1 MLDYLEF
8 AEQKLELGY
17 DYGAVGGM
25 RFKTTIIKK
34 GDKQEQRNV
43 DWWLPLG
50 RWQLGERTLLE
61 SDVEGINEVI
71 ELRDFHADRKGSKQG
86 FRFKDWSDYK
96 AIYQPI
102 GTADG
107 QINQWQLKKIY
118 FAGTYSTF
126 RPNY

>member
-1 MLDYLEF
+1 MVDYLDFTE
-8 AEQKLELGY
+8 EKLELGY

-50 RWQLGERTLLE
+50 RWQLGERTLYQ
-61 SDVEGINEVI
+61 SDVQGIDEVAQLQ
-71 ELRDFHADRKGSKQG
+71 EFHSNRKGSKQG

-96 AIYQPI
+96 VTNQHL
-102 GTADG
+102 GTANG
-107 QINQWQLKKIY
+107 VITQWQLKK
-118 FAGTYSTF
+118 
-126 RPNY
+126 NLCC